1 MDKIIVHI
9 DLNCFF
15 VQCEIREH
23 PELAGKPVA
32 IGHEGKRGVISTSSY
47 EARALGVFS
56 GMPVSTARAKSKDL
70 ILVPGHYSLYQR
82 YSKNFFSFLK
92 KFCHYRV
99 LRHFFFVAP
108 GKDATKRKIY

>member
-82 YSKNFFSFLK
+82 YSKNFFAFLK
-92 KFCHYRV
+92 KKYPV
-99 LRHFFFVAP
+99 L
-108 GKDATKRKIY
+108 